1 MYLFFISLSRIF
13 HAEKSGALDDLS
25 SSELVSKL
33 VDGEINLNDNLYSP
47 SIFKTWSSL
56 KKILLHLGNNFPVKD
71 FFISNEEGGTAG
83 PYSLEDFLNKISKNR
98 NFFDRFWINNPI
110 SKDWTHVGDF
120 LILLLD
126 YEWTS
131 NTDSQ
136 SKIENEPEEEGDVEE
151 NFQSFQSHEDDAPQ
165 EIHILDRM
173 IAESSEFKELSSSLD
188 GFNLWDLFHINTHE
202 VHNERML
209 LWLLKEN
216 KSHNLRD
223 FFLRR
228 WLILILH
235 NDRLNKIVLQ
245 RSLNPLNIE
254 YARVVES
261 KIISQKKIFIN
272 GRERRL
278 DLFID
283 LKTLRQDDWVI
294 IIEIKIETNDSPDQL
309 KDYRQ
314 WLNENF
320 PDHKK
325 LTIFLYDENLPQNL
339 PTGEDPY
346 WLKTTFTDIRKVI
359 KEALKEKK
367 GLIPLRER
375 SFIEQYLENLPPLA
389 PEGKAENLDELT
401 HSIFGKYSRGVQYVI
416 DAGLTDQN
424 NLNSWQRH
432 ALFFAEERKKEFSLL
447 KIQNERKFLHKQLAH
462 DLLSQDWFPESSKI
476 EDLIVF
482 NAYDYGIDLIEL
494 MINSETEWRD
504 SISST
509 HLAVFIQLYYGNYQ
523 GNSCFRLRI
532 RVPEQPGFEEQRNI
546 LINDFFGQI
555 NPSNYGGNQGTSQ
568 STGLIYNKVLSYE
581 QHTDLFVLSRTIIK
595 SFHEIWSEDEN
606 FNMAMGAILSANESS

>member
-1 MYLFFISLSRIF
+1 LIPQIYF
-13 HAEKSGALDDLS
+13 EKSGERVGPFSIQSVIEKLS
-25 SSELVSKL
+25 IGDVSLTDSSFCEGISEIWTPLQVILFELFPEGNRTRIFLSPGNGKTEGPFTL
-33 VDGEINLNDNLYSP
+33 QNCLLKANFEENFWKRYLAYNNDKKDWQ
-47 SIFKTWSSL
+47 IFS
-56 KKILLHLGNNFPVKD
+56 D
-71 FFISNEEGGTAG
+71 FISDHIVPNEQI
-83 PYSLEDFLNKISKNR
+83 DVI
-98 NFFDRFWINNPI
+98 DPI
-110 SKDWTHVGDF
+110 DV
-120 LILLLD
+120 
-126 YEWTS
+126 
-131 NTDSQ
+131 
-136 SKIENEPEEEGDVEE
+136 EPEEEGDVEGI
-151 NFQSFQSHEDDAPQ
+151 FVTKEDLIETTDSVVPS
-165 EIHILDRM
+165 EIKVLDRM
-173 IAESSEFKELSSSLD
+173 IAESSEFKELSASLS
-188 GFNLWDLFHINTHE
+188 GFNLWDLFHLNTLE
-202 VHNERML
+202 LQNERML

-216 KSHNLRD
+216 KSHNLGD

-235 NDRLNKIVLQ
+235 NDRLNNNAIQ

-261 KIISQKKIFIN
+261 KIISQKKISIN
-272 GRERRL
+272 NKARRL

-294 IIEIKIETNDSPDQL
+294 IIEIKVDSYDSPNQL

-314 WLNENF
+314 WLNEKY

-325 LTIFLYDENLPQNL
+325 LTIFLYDENLPQDL
-339 PTGEDPY
+339 PSKEDPY
-346 WLKTTFTDIRKVI
+346 WLKTTFSDIRKVI

-367 GLIPLRER
+367 GLVPLRER

-416 DAGLTDQN
+416 DASLTNQN

-447 KIQNERKFLHKQLAH
+447 KIQNERKFLHKQLAY
-462 DLLSQDWFPESSKI
+462 DLLSQDWFPESSRI
-476 EDLIVF
+476 EDIIVF
-482 NAYDYGIDLIEL
+482 NAYDYGIDLVEL
-494 MINSETEWRD
+494 MINSEAEWRD

-509 HLAVFIQLYYGNYQ
+509 HLAVFIQLYYGSYH

-568 STGLIYNKVLSYE
+568 TTGLIYNKVLSYE
-581 QHTDLFVLSRTIIK
+581 KDPDLFVLSRTIIK